1 MTTPQEKFAADMQ
14 TQVTAQ
20 QQQWAAFANNAMEG
34 TIRLFELNCQVAKGA
49 FDESA
54 AISQRLLSAKTPQE
68 WLSLNSDILHKN
80 IQRSITYANQVSD
93 ISSRLQAELNQAA
106 KANFE
111 DSCKLAGGLG
121 AASTDDSSSAMATTP
136 IEFVKSAM
144 ENISGGY
151 ARWVDANQ
159 KIVDTMTK
167 NFKGDNMA
175 TKSAS
180 KNGGKAASRSHSA

>member
-14 TQVTAQ
+14 TQMTAQ

-49 FDESA
+49 FDEST

-68 WLSLNSDILHKN
+68 WLSLDSDILREN

-121 AASTDDSSSAMATTP
+121 AASTDDGSSAVATTP
-136 IEFVKSAM
+136 IEFVKSAL
-144 ENISGGY
+144 ENVSGGY

-159 KIVDTMTK
+159 KIVDTVTK
-167 NFKGDNMA
+167 NFKGDKPA
-175 TKSAS
+175 TKTPS
-180 KNGGKAASRSHSA
+180 KNSGKAAAKNHSA

>member
-1 MTTPQEKFAADMQ
+1 MTTPQEKFAADIQ
-14 TQVTAQ
+14 TQMTAQ

-49 FDESA
+49 FDEGT

-68 WLSLNSDILHKN
+68 WLSLDSDILRKN
-80 IQRSITYANQVSD
+80 IQRGITYAKQVSD
-93 ISSRLQAELNQAA
+93 ISSKVQEELNVAA
-106 KANFE
+106 KSNFE
-111 DSCKLAGGLG
+111 ESCKLAGGLG
-121 AASTDDSSSAMATTP
+121 AVSSDDSASAVATTP
-136 IEFVKSAM
+136 IEFVKSAL
-144 ENISGGY
+144 ENVSGGY
-151 ARWVDANQ
+151 ARWIDANQ

-180 KNGGKAASRSHSA
+180 KNGGKAAAKSHSA